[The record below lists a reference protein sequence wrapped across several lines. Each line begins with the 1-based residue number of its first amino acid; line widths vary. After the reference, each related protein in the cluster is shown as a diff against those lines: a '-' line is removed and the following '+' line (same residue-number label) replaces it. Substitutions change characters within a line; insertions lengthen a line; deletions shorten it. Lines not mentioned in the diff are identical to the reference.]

1 MGLHGC
7 DSKLAFLIKNC
18 YECFI
23 QRDCELIEINPLVC
37 TNENHFRAANPSVII
52 DDHSLYRQSEMQEFA
67 DNSQDNILARIA
79 SLNDLRYEK
88 INGDEGNIGLI
99 TNGYGLALA
108 TTDLL
113 DQMNGKAANYFD
125 LTGGGSIDDIL

>member
-1 MGLHGC
+1 ML
-7 DSKLAFLIKNC
+7 
-18 YECFI
+18 E
-23 QRDCELIEINPLVC
+23 
-37 TNENHFRAANPSVII
+37 
-52 DDHSLYRQSEMQEFA
+52 
-67 DNSQDNILARIA
+67 RIA

-113 DQMNGKAANYFD
+113 DQMGGKAANYFD
-125 LTGGGSIDDIL
+125 LTGGGSIDDILQGLDLMEYDKRVKVVLINLFGGILDIKPVAEGIIKAVHQKVTTKPLIVRVRGNWEDEVHQLLREYIV

>member
-1 MGLHGC
+1 ML
-7 DSKLAFLIKNC
+7 
-18 YECFI
+18 E
-23 QRDCELIEINPLVC
+23 
-37 TNENHFRAANPSVII
+37 
-52 DDHSLYRQSEMQEFA
+52 
-67 DNSQDNILARIA
+67 RIA
-79 SLNDLRYEK
+79 GIHELRYEK
-88 INGDEGNIGLI
+88 INGADGNIGLI